1 MPEPIIA
8 PYGAWPSPITAELI
22 VAGTVRLGEVAVDGD
37 DVYWAEGRPSEGG
50 RTTLVRRGA
59 DGRTTEVTPAPAD
72 VRTRVHEYGGGAYTV
87 AGGTV
92 VYSDGTDGRLRRV
105 DHGGDPCPI
114 TPGAALRYADGV
126 IDRGRGRL
134 VCVREDHREAG
145 REPVNSLVAVDLAGD
160 DAGGRILVAGHD
172 FYASPR
178 LSVDGSRLAWLTWNH
193 PNMPWDGCELWV
205 GDLAADG
212 TVGAAERVAGG
223 GAESIWQPE
232 WSPDGALFF
241 VSDRTGWWNPYRWRG
256 GRVDAIHASEAEF
269 GLPHW
274 LFGWSTYAVVGP
286 DRLVCA
292 YSEDGTWR
300 LATLDAGRG
309 ELAPLALPYTDIDE
323 VRAAGGRVV
332 FRSGGPTAPTA
343 IVSLDPATG
352 EREELRRASDV
363 SLDPGYLSTPRPIAF
378 PTEEG
383 LTAHAFFYPPTNR
396 DATAPPGE
404 LPPLLV
410 QSHGGPTSAT
420 STALDLG
427 VQYWTSRGFA
437 VLDVDYGG
445 STGYGRAYRER
456 LDGRWGIV
464 DVDDCVNG
472 ARFLVE
478 EGLVDP
484 DRLAIR
490 GRSASGFTTL
500 AALAFRDTFRAGA
513 SHFGI
518 GDLETMTRDTH
529 KFESRYLDR
538 LIGPYPERADLYRE
552 RSPIHH
558 LDGFDAPLILFQG
571 LEDKVVPPD
580 QAETMYEAVRSKGLP
595 IAYVPFP
602 GEGHG
607 FRRGETITRVL
618 VGELAFYARVFGFAP
633 AEAIAPVPIAN
644 LDVPVAPRAAEQEVS
659 R

>member
-1 MPEPIIA
+1 LTA
-8 PYGAWPSPITAELI
+8 PYGAWPSPITADLI
-22 VAGTVRLGEVAVDGD
+22 VAGTVRLGEVALDGD
-37 DVYWAEGRPSEGG
+37 EVYWTEGRPAEGG
-50 RTTLVRRGA
+50 RTTLVHREA
-59 DGRTTEVTPAPAD
+59 DGRTREVTPAPAD
-72 VRTRVHEYGGGAYTV
+72 VRTRVHEYGGGAYAV

-92 VYSDGTDGRLRRV
+92 VFSEGADGRLHRV
-105 DHGGDPCPI
+105 DPGGAPRPI
-114 TPGAALRYADGV
+114 TPEAALRYADLAF
-126 IDRGRGRL
+126 DRGRDRL
-134 VCVREDHREAG
+134 VCVREDHRAAD
-145 REPVNSLVAVDLAGD
+145 REPVNALVAVDLAGD
-160 DAGGRILVAGHD
+160 AAGGRIVVGGND
-172 FYASPR
+172 FYAAPR
-178 LSVDGSRLAWLTWNH
+178 LSADGRRLAWLTWNH

-205 GDLAADG
+205 GELGPDG

-223 GAESIWQPE
+223 TAESIWQPE
-232 WSPDGALFF
+232 WSPDGALCF
-241 VSDRTGWWNPYRWRG
+241 VSDRTGWWNPYRWRD
-256 GRVDAIHASEAEF
+256 GRVDPLHDREAEF

-274 LFGWSTYAVVGP
+274 LFGWSTYAPAGP

-292 YSEDGTWR
+292 YVEAGTWR
-300 LATLDAGRG
+300 LATLDAETG
-309 ELAPLALPYTDIDE
+309 ELSPIATPDTDLDE
-323 VRAAGGRVV
+323 VRAAGGRAV
-332 FRSGGPTAPTA
+332 FRGGAPAAPTA
-343 IVSLDPATG
+343 IVSLDLATG
-352 EREELRRASDV
+352 VREELRRASEIAI
-363 SLDPGYLSTPRPIAF
+363 DPGFLSTPRPIAF
-378 PTEEG
+378 PTGDG

-396 DATAPPGE
+396 DAAAPPGE

-427 VQYWTSRGFA
+427 LQYWTSRGFA

-445 STGYGRAYRER
+445 STGYGRVYRER

-472 ARFLVE
+472 ARFLVG

-500 AALAFRDTFRAGA
+500 AALAFRDLFRAGA

-558 LDGFDAPLILFQG
+558 LDGLDAPLILFQG

-580 QAETMYEAVRSKGLP
+580 QAETMYEAVRAKGVP
-595 IAYVPFP
+595 VAYVPFA

-607 FRRGETITRVL
+607 FRRGETIKRAL
-618 VGELAFYARVFGFAP
+618 EGELAFYARVFGFALP
-633 AEAIAPVPIAN
+633 EGIEPVPIAN
-644 LDVPVAPRAAEQEVS
+644 LDPPAASAAGGRGAPR
-659 R
+659 